1 MSWRMLVLSA
11 LIAVIFALLY
21 FLCRSGVKD
30 AIRPSSDQVAG
41 VERKDRSRP
50 STETHDAAARPPTTA
65 DAYPLTNTKREAAK
79 NQIAPIQPDLR
90 GTTSMQRIFTES
102 HPRASAMFR
111 EGLESLDEG
120 DFSNARRVF
129 QEILANYG
137 WDCNQNK
144 IAASAYW
151 AIGLCYYREG
161 GDDGLSLAGTFFQ
174 SFLQTYSNC
183 QPQELVP
190 AAQIDIA
197 VTYIDRM
204 RLAEKEPA
212 RERAARGAATALKT
226 FLEKW
231 PDSPQAYAASLALAD
246 VQNYLSKP
254 R

>member
-1 MSWRMLVLSA
+1 MSSRMLALSA
-11 LIAVIFALLY
+11 LIAVVFALLY
-21 FLCRSGVKD
+21 FLSRSGLRD
-30 AIRPSSDQVAG
+30 TMRPSSDKVAG
-41 VERKDRSRP
+41 IERKDHSRP
-50 STETHDAAARPPTTA
+50 STETHDPAVHPPTTPDA
-65 DAYPLTNTKREAAK
+65 DPLTNRNREASK
-79 NQIAPIQPDLR
+79 NQIVPIQPDLR
-90 GTTSMQRIFTES
+90 GTTSMQRIFAES

-111 EGLESLDEG
+111 EALESLDEG
-120 DFSNARRVF
+120 DFNNARRVF

-161 GDDGLSLAGTFFQ
+161 GEDGLSLAGTFFQ

-197 VTYIDRM
+197 VTYMDRM

-212 RERAARGAATALKT
+212 RERAAQGAATALKT

-231 PDSPQAYAASLALAD
+231 PDSPQAYAASLALVD